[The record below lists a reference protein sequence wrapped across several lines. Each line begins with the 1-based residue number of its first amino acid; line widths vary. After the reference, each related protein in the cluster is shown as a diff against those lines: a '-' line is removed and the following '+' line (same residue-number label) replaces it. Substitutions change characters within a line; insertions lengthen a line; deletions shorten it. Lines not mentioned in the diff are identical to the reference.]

1 MNNNPND
8 DQLGLDNL
16 EFFEN
21 FATDDPISDP
31 QFDPNANLAPD
42 ILGGEKMDLD
52 DDDLPMK
59 GKSADPNPPAPA
71 TPPTSADDD
80 DDSDNADDS
89 DDDDDSNNPPAS
101 ADDLNDDDDS
111 EDINYYE
118 AFGKG
123 LLRSGHFDLG
133 EEVDPDQ
140 VEWTEE
146 TFLEMMSA
154 TVENKAWKQLEEIAL
169 EAYGQEGIELVKDLF
184 INKVPVQQ
192 YLAKYNEELA
202 LENLDLTNPQNQEA
216 IFREYL
222 SRTGLDNDEIE
233 EQLEYAVKTNKL
245 ENFSERYYTK
255 LLERSRQEREAMAE
269 QSAQRQRENMER
281 ENARQ
286 EAYIKTLE
294 GAIKAGEINGY
305 PINQNQ
311 ASELFDYVT
320 NKSYQL
326 PNGQKISEFEFTLAK
341 MRQEDPQKFLA
352 VARLVQADLDLTPV
366 KKKGISEETNS
377 IFKELQTKSKK
388 GTKGE
393 PRKETQLFN
402 NFFGR

>member
-21 FATDDPISDP
+21 FSTDDPLETP

-42 ILGGEKMDLD
+42 ILAGEKMNLE
-52 DDDLPMK
+52 DDDLPMGGQK
-59 GKSADPNPPAPA
+59 KPETTPAPDNLPGDPPAADDAPEPA
-71 TPPTSADDD
+71 DDEDEPTDALDDD
-80 DDSDNADDS
+80 DNT
-89 DDDDDSNNPPAS
+89 
-101 ADDLNDDDDS
+101 

-133 EEVDPDQ
+133 EDVDPDQ

-146 TFLEMMSA
+146 SFLDMMSA
-154 TVENKAWKQLEEIAL
+154 TVENKAWKQLEDIAV

-192 YLAKYNEELA
+192 YLSKYNEQVA
-202 LENLDLTNPQNQEA
+202 LENLDLTNSQNQEA

-222 SRTGLDNDEIE
+222 SRTGLDEDEIE
-233 EQLEYAVKTNKL
+233 EQLDYAVKTNKL
-245 ENFSERYYTK
+245 ENFSEKYYVK
-255 LLERSRQEREAMAE
+255 LLERSKQEREALAE
-269 QSAQRQRENMER
+269 QSAQRQREVQDR

-286 EAYIKTLE
+286 ESYIKTLE
-294 GAIKAGEINGY
+294 DAIKVGDINGY
-305 PINQNQ
+305 PINQNE
-311 ASELFDYVT
+311 ASELFDYVSS
-320 NKSYQL
+320 KSYQL

-352 VARLVQADLDLTPV
+352 VARLVQSNLDLTPI
-366 KKKGISEETNS
+366 KKKGVSEETNS
-377 IFKELQTKSKK
+377 IFKELQNKSKK
-388 GTKGE
+388 GPKGE
-393 PRKETQLFN
+393 PRKETQLFS

>member
-1 MNNNPND
+1 MNNQPEN

-21 FATDDPISDP
+21 FATEDPLMET

-42 ILGGEKMDLD
+42 ILNGEKLDLE

-59 GKSADPNPPAPA
+59 NRQNTEPNPAPLPTNSEPVDDSADTSDDLPAGEDSLEEN
-71 TPPTSADDD
+71 TQDDL
-80 DDSDNADDS
+80 S
-89 DDDDDSNNPPAS
+89 DDDDG
-101 ADDLNDDDDS
+101 
-111 EDINYYE
+111 EEINYYE

-123 LLRSGHFDLG
+123 LLRSGHFDVG

-140 VEWTEE
+140 IEWTEN
-146 TFLEMMSA
+146 TFLELMSA
-154 TVENKAWKQLEEIAL
+154 TVENKAWKQLEDIAID
-169 EAYGQEGIELVKDLF
+169 AHGQEGIDLVKDLF

-192 YLAKYNEELA
+192 YLAKYNEQIA
-202 LENLDLTNPQNQEA
+202 LENLDLTNSQTQEA
-216 IFREYL
+216 VFREYL
-222 SRTGLDNDEIE
+222 SRTGLDQEEID

-245 ENFSERYYTK
+245 ENFSEKYYVK
-255 LLERSRQEREAMAE
+255 LLDRSRAEREVLAE
-269 QSAQRQRENMER
+269 QSAKRQQELQER

-286 EAYIKTLE
+286 DSYVKTLE
-294 GAIKAGEINGY
+294 GAIKTGEINGY
-305 PINQNQ
+305 PINQNE

-320 NKSYQL
+320 NRSYQL

-352 VARLVQADLDLTPV
+352 VARLVQADLDLTPI
-366 KKKGISEETNS
+366 KKKGVSEETNT
-377 IFKELQTKSKK
+377 IFKELQNKSKR
-388 GTKGE
+388 GVKGE
-393 PRKETQLFN
+393 PKKETQLFS

>member
-1 MNNNPND
+1 MNNNPEN

-21 FATDDPISDP
+21 FATEDPLEEK

-42 ILGGEKMDLD
+42 ILAGEKLDLA
-52 DDDLPMK
+52 DDDLPLGGQDK
-59 GKSADPNPPAPA
+59 TPEANPPTPTNTPDPA
-71 TPPTSADDD
+71 DEEEEDEVPANDLEDDADDN
-80 DDSDNADDS
+80 SD
-89 DDDDDSNNPPAS
+89 
-101 ADDLNDDDDS
+101 
-111 EDINYYE
+111 DINYYE

-133 EEVDPDQ
+133 EDVNPDE

-146 TFLEMMSA
+146 SFLEMMSA

-169 EAYGQEGIELVKDLF
+169 EAYGQEGIELVRDLF

-192 YLAKYNEELA
+192 YLSKYNEQVA
-202 LENLDLTNPQNQEA
+202 LENIDMTNPQNQEA

-222 SRTGLDNDEIE
+222 SRTGLDADEVE

-245 ENFSERYYTK
+245 ENFSEKYYVK
-255 LLERSRQEREAMAE
+255 LLERSKQERESLAE
-269 QSAQRQRENMER
+269 QSAQRQREAQER

-286 EAYIKTLE
+286 ESYIKTLE
-294 GAIKAGEINGY
+294 DAIKSGEINGY
-305 PINQNQ
+305 PINQNE
-311 ASELFDYVT
+311 ASNLFDYVT
-320 NKSYQL
+320 SRSYQL

-352 VARLVQADLDLTPV
+352 VARLVQSNLDLTPI
-366 KKKGISEETNS
+366 KKKGVSEETNS
-377 IFKELQTKSKK
+377 IFKELQNKSKK
-388 GTKGE
+388 GPKGE
-393 PRKETQLFN
+393 PRKETQLFS

>member
-1 MNNNPND
+1 MNNQPQNE
-8 DQLGLDNL
+8 QLGLDNL

-21 FATDDPISDP
+21 FATEDPLMET

-42 ILGGEKMDLD
+42 ILSGEKLDLE

-59 GKSADPNPPAPA
+59 NGQTPEPKPADPTPNLDAKDDSAD
-71 TPPTSADDD
+71 TSDDLPTGEDSLETNSQDDLADDD
-80 DDSDNADDS
+80 DG
-89 DDDDDSNNPPAS
+89 
-101 ADDLNDDDDS
+101 
-111 EDINYYE
+111 EEINYYE

-140 VEWTEE
+140 IEWTEN
-146 TFLEMMSA
+146 TFLELMST
-154 TVENKAWKQLEEIAL
+154 TVENKAWKQLEDIAID
-169 EAYGQEGIELVKDLF
+169 AHGQEGIDLVKDLF

-192 YLAKYNEELA
+192 YLAKYNEQIA
-202 LENLDLTNPQNQEA
+202 LENLDLTNSQTQEA
-216 IFREYL
+216 VFREYL
-222 SRTGLDNDEIE
+222 SRTGLDQEEID

-245 ENFSERYYTK
+245 ENFSEKYYVK
-255 LLERSRQEREAMAE
+255 LLERSRVEREALAE
-269 QSAQRQRENMER
+269 QSAKKQQELQER

-286 EAYIKTLE
+286 ESYVKTLE
-294 GAIKAGEINGY
+294 GAIKTGEINGY
-305 PINQNQ
+305 PINQNE

-320 NKSYQL
+320 NRSYQL

-366 KKKGISEETNS
+366 KKKGVSEETNT
-377 IFKELQTKSKK
+377 IFKELQNKSKR
-388 GTKGE
+388 GVKGE
-393 PRKETQLFN
+393 PKKETQLFSS
-402 NFFGR
+402 FFGR

>member
-1 MNNNPND
+1 MNNQPEN

-21 FATDDPISDP
+21 FATEDPLMET

-42 ILGGEKMDLD
+42 ILNGEKLDLE

-59 GKSADPNPPAPA
+59 NRQNTEPNPAPLPTNSEPVDDSADTSDDLPAGED
-71 TPPTSADDD
+71 SLEENIQDDL
-80 DDSDNADDS
+80 S
-89 DDDDDSNNPPAS
+89 DDDDG
-101 ADDLNDDDDS
+101 
-111 EDINYYE
+111 EEINYYE

-123 LLRSGHFDLG
+123 LLRSGHFDVG

-140 VEWTEE
+140 IEWTEN
-146 TFLEMMSA
+146 TFLELMSA
-154 TVENKAWKQLEEIAL
+154 TVENKAWKQLEDIAID
-169 EAYGQEGIELVKDLF
+169 AHGQEGIDLVKDLF

-192 YLAKYNEELA
+192 YLAKYNEQIA
-202 LENLDLTNPQNQEA
+202 LENLDLTNSQTQEA
-216 IFREYL
+216 VFREYL
-222 SRTGLDNDEIE
+222 SRTGLDQEEID

-245 ENFSERYYTK
+245 ENFSEKYYVK
-255 LLERSRQEREAMAE
+255 LLDRSRAEREVLAE
-269 QSAQRQRENMER
+269 QSAKKQQELQER

-286 EAYIKTLE
+286 DSYVKTLE
-294 GAIKAGEINGY
+294 GAIKTGEINGY
-305 PINQNQ
+305 PINQNE

-320 NKSYQL
+320 NRSYQL

-352 VARLVQADLDLTPV
+352 VARLVQADLDLTPI
-366 KKKGISEETNS
+366 KKKGVSEETNT
-377 IFKELQTKSKK
+377 IFKELQNKSKR
-388 GTKGE
+388 GVKGE
-393 PRKETQLFN
+393 PKKETQLFS

>member
-1 MNNNPND
+1 MNNNNPDN

-21 FATDDPISDP
+21 FATEDLLEDP

-42 ILGGEKMDLD
+42 ILAGEKMDLE
-52 DDDLPMK
+52 DDDLPMGEPSK
-59 GKSADPNPPAPA
+59 N
-71 TPPTSADDD
+71 TPPTPPTPPTPNPTPTPKEEEEEEEEENPANDDLADDD
-80 DDSDNADDS
+80 DAG
-89 DDDDDSNNPPAS
+89 
-101 ADDLNDDDDS
+101 
-111 EDINYYE
+111 EINYYE

-133 EEVDPDQ
+133 EDVDPDQ

-146 TFLEMMSA
+146 SFLEMMST
-154 TVENKAWKQLEEIAL
+154 TVENKAWKQLEDIAL

-192 YLAKYNEELA
+192 YLSKYNEQIA
-202 LENLDLTNPQNQEA
+202 LENVDLTNPQNQEA

-222 SRTGLDNDEIE
+222 TRTGLDADEVE

-245 ENFSERYYTK
+245 ESFSEKYYVK
-255 LLERSRQEREAMAE
+255 LLERSKQEREALAE
-269 QSAQRQRENMER
+269 QSAQRQREAQER

-286 EAYIKTLE
+286 ESYIKTLE

-320 NKSYQL
+320 NRTYQL
-326 PNGQKISEFEFTLAK
+326 PNGQKISEFEYTLAK

-377 IFKELQTKSKK
+377 IFKELQNKSKK

-393 PRKETQLFN
+393 PRKDTQLFN

>member
-21 FATDDPISDP
+21 FATEDLLEDP

-42 ILGGEKMDLD
+42 ILGGEKMDLED
-52 DDDLPMK
+52 GDLPMGGQK
-59 GKSADPNPPAPA
+59 PAEP
-71 TPPTSADDD
+71 TPPTPKPDAAQADELEDEEEE
-80 DDSDNADDS
+80 
-89 DDDDDSNNPPAS
+89 PAAPE
-101 ADDLNDDDDS
+101 ADDLADEDD
-111 EDINYYE
+111 EEINYYE

-133 EEVDPDQ
+133 EEVNPDE

-146 TFLEMMSA
+146 SFLEMMSA
-154 TVENKAWKQLEEIAL
+154 TVENKAWKQLEEIAT
-169 EAYGQEGIELVKDLF
+169 EAYGPEGIELVKDLF

-192 YLAKYNEELA
+192 YLSKYNEQVA
-202 LENLDLTNPQNQEA
+202 LENVDLTNTQNQEA

-222 SRTGLDNDEIE
+222 SRTGLDAEEIE

-245 ENFSERYYTK
+245 ENFSEKYYVK
-255 LLERSRQEREAMAE
+255 LLERSKQEREALAE
-269 QSAQRQRENMER
+269 QSAQRQREIQER

-286 EAYIKTLE
+286 ESYIKTLE
-294 GAIKAGEINGY
+294 DAIKAGDINGY
-305 PINQNQ
+305 PINQNE
-311 ASELFDYVT
+311 ASTLFDYVT
-320 NKSYQL
+320 SKNYQL

-352 VARLVQADLDLTPV
+352 VARLVQSNLDLAPV
-366 KKKGISEETNS
+366 KKKGVSEETNS
-377 IFKELQTKSKK
+377 IFKELQNKSKK
-388 GTKGE
+388 GPKGE
-393 PRKETQLFN
+393 PRKETQLFS

>member
-1 MNNNPND
+1 MNNNPEN

-21 FATDDPISDP
+21 FATEDPLEEK

-42 ILGGEKMDLD
+42 ILAGEKLDLA
-52 DDDLPMK
+52 DDDLPLGGQEK
-59 GKSADPNPPAPA
+59 TPEANPPTPTNTPDPA
-71 TPPTSADDD
+71 DEEEEDEVPANDLEDDADDN
-80 DDSDNADDS
+80 SD
-89 DDDDDSNNPPAS
+89 
-101 ADDLNDDDDS
+101 
-111 EDINYYE
+111 DINYYE

-133 EEVDPDQ
+133 EDVNPDE

-146 TFLEMMSA
+146 SFLEMMST

-169 EAYGQEGIELVKDLF
+169 EAYGQEGIELVRDLF

-192 YLAKYNEELA
+192 YLSKYNEQVA
-202 LENLDLTNPQNQEA
+202 LENIDMTNPQNQEA

-222 SRTGLDNDEIE
+222 SRTGLDADEVE

-245 ENFSERYYTK
+245 ENFSEKYYVK
-255 LLERSRQEREAMAE
+255 LLERSKQERESLAE
-269 QSAQRQRENMER
+269 QSAQRQREAQER

-286 EAYIKTLE
+286 ESYIKTLE
-294 GAIKAGEINGY
+294 DAIKSGEINGY
-305 PINQNQ
+305 PINQNE
-311 ASELFDYVT
+311 ASNLFDYVT
-320 NKSYQL
+320 SRSYQL

-352 VARLVQADLDLTPV
+352 VARLVQSNLDLTPI
-366 KKKGISEETNS
+366 KKKGVSEETNS
-377 IFKELQTKSKK
+377 IFKELQNKSKK
-388 GTKGE
+388 GPKGE
-393 PRKETQLFN
+393 PRKETQLFS

>member
-1 MNNNPND
+1 MNNNPEN

-21 FATDDPISDP
+21 FATEDPLEEK

-42 ILGGEKMDLD
+42 ILAGEKLDLAE
-52 DDDLPMK
+52 DDLPMGGQEK
-59 GKSADPNPPAPA
+59 QPEANPPTPTNLPNPIEEDDEEEAPA
-71 TPPTSADDD
+71 NDLEDDTD
-80 DDSDNADDS
+80 DNSD
-89 DDDDDSNNPPAS
+89 
-101 ADDLNDDDDS
+101 
-111 EDINYYE
+111 DINYYE

-133 EEVDPDQ
+133 EDVDPDQ

-146 TFLEMMSA
+146 SFLEMMSA

-169 EAYGQEGIELVKDLF
+169 EAYGQEGIELVRDLF

-192 YLAKYNEELA
+192 YLSRYNEQVA
-202 LENLDLTNPQNQEA
+202 LENIDMTNPQNQEA

-222 SRTGLDNDEIE
+222 SRTGLDADEVE

-245 ENFSERYYTK
+245 ENFSEKYYVK
-255 LLERSRQEREAMAE
+255 LLERSKQEREALAE
-269 QSAQRQRENMER
+269 QSAQRQREAQER

-286 EAYIKTLE
+286 ESYIKTLE
-294 GAIKAGEINGY
+294 DAIKAGDINGY
-305 PINQNQ
+305 PINQNE
-311 ASELFDYVT
+311 ASTLFDYVT
-320 NKSYQL
+320 NRSYQL

-352 VARLVQADLDLTPV
+352 VARLVQSNLDLTPI
-366 KKKGISEETNS
+366 KKKGVSEETNS
-377 IFKELQTKSKK
+377 IFKELQNKSKK
-388 GTKGE
+388 GPKGE

>member
-1 MNNNPND
+1 MNNQPQN

-21 FATDDPISDP
+21 FATEDPLLET

-42 ILGGEKMDLD
+42 ILNGEKLDLE

-59 GKSADPNPPAPA
+59 NRQNTEPNLAPLPTNSEPVDDSAD
-71 TPPTSADDD
+71 T
-80 DDSDNADDS
+80 S
-89 DDDDDSNNPPAS
+89 DDLPAGEDSLEENTQ
-101 ADDLNDDDDS
+101 DDLSDEDDG
-111 EDINYYE
+111 EEINYYE

-123 LLRSGHFDLG
+123 LLRSGHFDVG

-140 VEWTEE
+140 IEWTEN
-146 TFLEMMSA
+146 TFLELMSA
-154 TVENKAWKQLEEIAL
+154 TVENKAWKQLEDIAID
-169 EAYGQEGIELVKDLF
+169 AHGQEGIDLVKDLF

-192 YLAKYNEELA
+192 YLAKYNEQIA
-202 LENLDLTNPQNQEA
+202 LENLDLTNSQTQEA
-216 IFREYL
+216 VFREYL
-222 SRTGLDNDEIE
+222 SRTGLDQEEID

-245 ENFSERYYTK
+245 ENFSEKYYVK
-255 LLERSRQEREAMAE
+255 LLDRSRAEREALAE
-269 QSAQRQRENMER
+269 QSAKRQQELQER

-286 EAYIKTLE
+286 DSYVKTLE
-294 GAIKAGEINGY
+294 GAIKTGEINGY
-305 PINQNQ
+305 PINQNE

-320 NKSYQL
+320 NRSYQL

-352 VARLVQADLDLTPV
+352 VARLVQADLDLTPI
-366 KKKGISEETNS
+366 KKKGVSEETNT
-377 IFKELQTKSKK
+377 IFKELQNKSKR
-388 GTKGE
+388 GVKGE
-393 PRKETQLFN
+393 PKKETQLFS

>member
-1 MNNNPND
+1 MNNNPEN

-21 FATDDPISDP
+21 FATEDPLEEK

-42 ILGGEKMDLD
+42 ILAGEKLDLAE
-52 DDDLPMK
+52 DDLPMGGQEK
-59 GKSADPNPPAPA
+59 QPEANPPTPTNLPNPIEEDEEEEAPA
-71 TPPTSADDD
+71 NDLEDDADDN
-80 DDSDNADDS
+80 SD
-89 DDDDDSNNPPAS
+89 
-101 ADDLNDDDDS
+101 
-111 EDINYYE
+111 DINYYE

-133 EEVDPDQ
+133 EDVDPDQ

-146 TFLEMMSA
+146 SFLEMMSA

-169 EAYGQEGIELVKDLF
+169 EAYGQEGIELVRDLF

-192 YLAKYNEELA
+192 YLSRYNEQVA
-202 LENLDLTNPQNQEA
+202 LENIDMTNPQNQEA

-222 SRTGLDNDEIE
+222 SRTGLDADEVE

-245 ENFSERYYTK
+245 ENFSEKYYVK
-255 LLERSRQEREAMAE
+255 LLERSKQEREALAE
-269 QSAQRQRENMER
+269 QSAQRQREAQER

-286 EAYIKTLE
+286 ESYIKTLE
-294 GAIKAGEINGY
+294 DAIKAGDINGY
-305 PINQNQ
+305 PINQNE
-311 ASELFDYVT
+311 ASTLFDYVT
-320 NKSYQL
+320 NRSYQL

-352 VARLVQADLDLTPV
+352 VARLVQSNLDLTPI
-366 KKKGISEETNS
+366 KKKGVSEETNS
-377 IFKELQTKSKK
+377 IFKELQNKSKK
-388 GTKGE
+388 GPKGE

>member
-1 MNNNPND
+1 MNNNPEND
-8 DQLGLDNL
+8 SLGLDNL

-21 FATDDPISDP
+21 FATEDPIEDS

-42 ILGGEKMDLD
+42 ILGGEKIDLE
-52 DDDLPMK
+52 DDDLPMGGQK
-59 GKSADPNPPAPA
+59 KTETTPAPA
-71 TPPTSADDD
+71 ATKSDEEEEDDDNASSDSNADDLGD
-80 DDSDNADDS
+80 DTDDSD
-89 DDDDDSNNPPAS
+89 
-101 ADDLNDDDDS
+101 
-111 EDINYYE
+111 DINYYE

-133 EEVDPDQ
+133 DEVDPDQ

-146 TFLEMMSA
+146 TFLEMMST
-154 TVENKAWKQLEEIAL
+154 TVENKAWKQLEDIAL
-169 EAYGQEGIELVKDLF
+169 EAYGEEGIELVKDLF

-192 YLAKYNEELA
+192 YLSKYNEQLV
-202 LENLDLTNPQNQEA
+202 LENIDLTNSQNQEA

-222 SRTGLDNDEIE
+222 TRTGLDADEVD
-233 EQLEYAVKTNKL
+233 EQLEYAIKTNKL
-245 ENFSERYYTK
+245 EAFSEKYYAK
-255 LLERSRQEREAMAE
+255 LLDRSRQEREALAE
-269 QSAQRQRENMER
+269 QSAQRQREIQER

-286 EAYIKTLE
+286 ESYIKTLE

-305 PINQNQ
+305 PITQNE
-311 ASELFDYVT
+311 ASNLFDYVT

-366 KKKGISEETNS
+366 KRKGVSEETNS
-377 IFKELQTKSKK
+377 IFKELQNKSKK
-388 GTKGE
+388 GPKGE

>member
-21 FATDDPISDP
+21 FSTDDPLADP

-42 ILGGEKMDLD
+42 ILGGDKMDLE

-59 GKSADPNPPAPA
+59 NKQSDPAPTPTPAPAPAPASTDDDADDDDDLDNPPAPA
-71 TPPTSADDD
+71 DDL
-80 DDSDNADDS
+80 S
-89 DDDDDSNNPPAS
+89 DDDDDSG
-101 ADDLNDDDDS
+101 
-111 EDINYYE
+111 DINYYE

-133 EEVDPDQ
+133 EEVNPDE

-146 TFLEMMSA
+146 SFLEMMA
-154 TVENKAWKQLEEIAL
+154 TTVENKAWKQLEEIAL
-169 EAYGQEGIELVKDLF
+169 EAYGQEGIDLVKDLF

-192 YLAKYNEELA
+192 YLAKYNEQLG
-202 LENLDLTNPQNQEA
+202 LENIDLTNVQNQEA

-222 SRTGLDNDEIE
+222 SRTGLDQEEID

-245 ENFSERYYTK
+245 ENFSEKYYAK
-255 LLERSRQEREAMAE
+255 LLDRSRQEREALAE
-269 QSAQRQRENMER
+269 QSAQRQRENLER

-286 EAYIKTLE
+286 ESYIKTLE

-377 IFKELQTKSKK
+377 IFKELQNKSKK

>member
-1 MNNNPND
+1 MNNNPEN

-21 FATDDPISDP
+21 FATEDPLEEK

-42 ILGGEKMDLD
+42 ILAGEKLDLA
-52 DDDLPMK
+52 DDDLPLGVQEK
-59 GKSADPNPPAPA
+59 TPEANPPTPTNTPDPA
-71 TPPTSADDD
+71 EEEEEDEVPANDLEDDADDN
-80 DDSDNADDS
+80 SD
-89 DDDDDSNNPPAS
+89 
-101 ADDLNDDDDS
+101 
-111 EDINYYE
+111 DINYYE

-133 EEVDPDQ
+133 EDVNPDE

-146 TFLEMMSA
+146 SFLEMMST

-169 EAYGQEGIELVKDLF
+169 EAYGQEGIELVRDLF

-192 YLAKYNEELA
+192 YLSKYNEQVA
-202 LENLDLTNPQNQEA
+202 LENIDMTNPQNQEA

-222 SRTGLDNDEIE
+222 SRTGLDADEVE

-245 ENFSERYYTK
+245 ENFSEKYYVK
-255 LLERSRQEREAMAE
+255 LLERSKQERESLAE
-269 QSAQRQRENMER
+269 QSAQRQREAQER

-286 EAYIKTLE
+286 ESYIKTLE
-294 GAIKAGEINGY
+294 DAIKSGEINGY
-305 PINQNQ
+305 PINQNE
-311 ASELFDYVT
+311 ASNLFDYVT
-320 NKSYQL
+320 SRSYQL

-352 VARLVQADLDLTPV
+352 VARLVQSNLDLTPI
-366 KKKGISEETNS
+366 KKKGVSEETNS
-377 IFKELQTKSKK
+377 IFKELQNKSKK
-388 GTKGE
+388 GPKGE
-393 PRKETQLFN
+393 PRKETQLFS

>member
-1 MNNNPND
+1 MNNQPEN

-21 FATDDPISDP
+21 FATEDPLMET

-42 ILGGEKMDLD
+42 ILNGEKLDLE

-59 GKSADPNPPAPA
+59 NRQNTEPNPAPLPTNSEPVDDSADTSDDLPAGEDSLEEN
-71 TPPTSADDD
+71 TQDDL
-80 DDSDNADDS
+80 S
-89 DDDDDSNNPPAS
+89 DDDDG
-101 ADDLNDDDDS
+101 
-111 EDINYYE
+111 EEINYYE

-123 LLRSGHFDLG
+123 LLRSGHFDVG

-140 VEWTEE
+140 IEWTEN
-146 TFLEMMSA
+146 TFLELMSA
-154 TVENKAWKQLEEIAL
+154 TVENKAWKQLEDIAID
-169 EAYGQEGIELVKDLF
+169 AHGQEGIDLVKDLF

-192 YLAKYNEELA
+192 YLAKYNEQIA
-202 LENLDLTNPQNQEA
+202 LENLDLTNSQTQEA
-216 IFREYL
+216 VFREYL
-222 SRTGLDNDEIE
+222 SRTGLDQEEID

-245 ENFSERYYTK
+245 ENFSEKYYVK
-255 LLERSRQEREAMAE
+255 LLDRSRAEREVLAE
-269 QSAQRQRENMER
+269 QSAKKQQELQER

-286 EAYIKTLE
+286 DSYVKTLE
-294 GAIKAGEINGY
+294 GAIKTGEINGY
-305 PINQNQ
+305 PINQNE

-320 NKSYQL
+320 NRSYQL

-352 VARLVQADLDLTPV
+352 VARLVQADLDLTPI
-366 KKKGISEETNS
+366 KKKGVSEETNT
-377 IFKELQTKSKK
+377 IFKELQNKSKR
-388 GTKGE
+388 GVKGE
-393 PRKETQLFN
+393 PKKETQLFS

>member
-1 MNNNPND
+1 MNNNPEN

-21 FATDDPISDP
+21 FATEDPLEEK

-42 ILGGEKMDLD
+42 ILAGEKLDLA
-52 DDDLPMK
+52 DDDLPLGGQEK
-59 GKSADPNPPAPA
+59 TPEANPPTPTNTPDPA
-71 TPPTSADDD
+71 DEEEEDEVPANDLEDDADDN
-80 DDSDNADDS
+80 SD
-89 DDDDDSNNPPAS
+89 
-101 ADDLNDDDDS
+101 
-111 EDINYYE
+111 DINYYE

-133 EEVDPDQ
+133 EDVDPDQ

-146 TFLEMMSA
+146 SFLEMMST

-169 EAYGQEGIELVKDLF
+169 EAYGQEGIELVRDLF

-192 YLAKYNEELA
+192 YLSKYNEQVA
-202 LENLDLTNPQNQEA
+202 LENIDMTNPQNQEA

-222 SRTGLDNDEIE
+222 SRTGLDADEVE

-245 ENFSERYYTK
+245 ENFSEKYYVK
-255 LLERSRQEREAMAE
+255 LLERSKQERESLAE
-269 QSAQRQRENMER
+269 QSAQRQREAQER

-286 EAYIKTLE
+286 ESYIKTLE
-294 GAIKAGEINGY
+294 DAIKSGEINGY
-305 PINQNQ
+305 PINQNE
-311 ASELFDYVT
+311 ASNLFDYVT
-320 NKSYQL
+320 SRSYQL

-352 VARLVQADLDLTPV
+352 VARLVQSNLDLTPI
-366 KKKGISEETNS
+366 KKKGVSEETNS
-377 IFKELQTKSKK
+377 IFKELQNKSKK
-388 GTKGE
+388 GPKGE
-393 PRKETQLFN
+393 PRKETQLFS